1 MILRKRRTFADEIL
15 QRKGKMKTNKILN
28 TETEPYLISS
38 LPARPNLPYASGG
51 INYSS
56 SDLREAF
63 DKLPLLIVERLN
75 SLISEIEDSSVC
87 ESIETGIM
95 DSHTLAD
102 MFNDIKIGNFVWYL
116 TMDGEPVSTILY
128 GIMERLDRLEAEVF
142 K

>member
-1 MILRKRRTFADEIL
+1 
-15 QRKGKMKTNKILN
+15 MKTNKILN

-51 INYSS
+51 ISYSS

>member
-1 MILRKRRTFADEIL
+1 
-15 QRKGKMKTNKILN
+15 MKTNKILN

-38 LPARPNLPYASGG
+38 LPARPNLPFASGG

-56 SDLREAF
+56 SDMREAF

>member
-1 MILRKRRTFADEIL
+1 MKIL

-38 LPARPNLPYASGG
+38 LPARPNLPYASG

-56 SDLREAF
+56 SDMREAF

>member
-1 MILRKRRTFADEIL
+1 M
-15 QRKGKMKTNKILN
+15 
-28 TETEPYLISS
+28 
-38 LPARPNLPYASGG
+38 PNLPYASGG

>member
-1 MILRKRRTFADEIL
+1 
-15 QRKGKMKTNKILN
+15 MKTNKILN

>member
-1 MILRKRRTFADEIL
+1 
-15 QRKGKMKTNKILN
+15 MKTNKILN

-56 SDLREAF
+56 SDMREAF